1 MTMMWHTI
9 EVVFISVWGDPTYH
23 VVNVLTAVAR
33 HRLCRQMPLR
43 RERSGVATAGGAR
56 PQPRRQLRPVT
67 MTAAGRRHPP
77 RTAAAD
83 MAVIVAVVNPGG
95 HSGR

>member
-1 MTMMWHTI
+1 MMWHTI

-43 RERSGVATAGGAR
+43 RA
-56 PQPRRQLRPVT
+56 QYCRQSDVVDVT
-67 MTAAGRRHPP
+67 TTRLNGTV
-77 RTAAAD
+77 RTASAATW
-83 MAVIVAVVNPGG
+83 
-95 HSGR
+95 

>member
-1 MTMMWHTI
+1 MMWHTI

-43 RERSGVATAGGAR
+43 RA
-56 PQPRRQLRPVT
+56 QDCRQSDVVDVT
-67 MTAAGRRHPP
+67 TTRLHGTV
-77 RTAAAD
+77 RTASAATW
-83 MAVIVAVVNPGG
+83 
-95 HSGR
+95 